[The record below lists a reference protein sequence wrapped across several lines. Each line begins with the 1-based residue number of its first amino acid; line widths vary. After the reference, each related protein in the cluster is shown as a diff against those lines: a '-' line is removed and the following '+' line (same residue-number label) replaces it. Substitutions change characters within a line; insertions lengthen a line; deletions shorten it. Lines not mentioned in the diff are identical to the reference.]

1 MFEIQIKNSQFSK
14 PEINDAGEIALKY
27 RSPNIIYVN
36 KFNEEAAKEFLEA
49 MINAQSTG
57 QSIIP
62 IVVDSYGGEVYS
74 LLKMVDVIRSSTVPV
89 ATICMGKA
97 MSCGAVLLTCGAEG
111 HRYMAP
117 TGTVMIHD
125 VASFAM
131 GKVEEIKAEAKEV
144 DRLNKLIFKVMAD
157 NCGKPEAYFSKL
169 VHEHGHADWFLDAD
183 ECKKHNMVNHIRI
196 PKVKVAFDAELT
208 FG

>member
-1 MFEIQIKNSQFSK
+1 MFELQVKNPLLSK
-14 PEINDAGEIALKY
+14 PEITDSGEVTVKY
-27 RSPNIIYVN
+27 RSPSIIYVN
-36 KFNEEAAKEFLEA
+36 KFNEESAKEFVEA
-49 MINAQSTG
+49 MVNAQNTG

-62 IVVDSYGGEVYS
+62 IVIDSYGGEVYS
-74 LLKMVDVIRSSTVPV
+74 LLKMVDMIRASSVPV

-144 DRLNKLIFKVMAD
+144 ERLNKLIFKVMAD
-157 NCGKPEAYFSKL
+157 NCGKPDVYFSKL
-169 VHEHGHADWFLDAD
+169 VHEHGHADWFLDA
-183 ECKKHNMVNHIRI
+183 EEVKKHNMVNHIRI
-196 PKVKVAFDAELT
+196 PKVKLAFDVDVT

>member
-1 MFEIQIKNSQFSK
+1 MFEIQVKNPQLSK
-14 PEINDAGEIALKY
+14 PEMGELGEITVKY
-27 RSPNIIYVN
+27 RSPNIIHVS
-36 KFNEEAAKEFLEA
+36 KFTEDSAKEFLEA
-49 MINAQSTG
+49 MINAQNTG

-62 IVVDSYGGEVYS
+62 IVIDSYGGEVYS
-74 LLKMVDVIRSSTVPV
+74 LLKMIDIIKSSNVPV

-117 TGTVMIHD
+117 TATVMIHD
-125 VASFAM
+125 VATFAM

-144 DRLNKLIFKVMAD
+144 DRLNKLIFKIMAD
-157 NCGKPEAYFSKL
+157 NCGKDAAYFSKL
-169 VHEHGHADWFLDAD
+169 VHEKSHADWFLDAD
-183 ECKKHNMVNHIRI
+183 EVKKHNMVNHVRI
-196 PKVKVAFDAELT
+196 PKVKIAFDAEVV

>member
-1 MFEIQIKNSQFSK
+1 MFEIQVKNPQFSK
-14 PEINDAGEIALKY
+14 PELIETGDIVLKY
-27 RSPNIIYVN
+27 KSPSIIHVN
-36 KFNEEAAKEFLEA
+36 KFTEESAKEFLEA
-49 MINAQSTG
+49 MINAQATG

-62 IVVDSYGGEVYS
+62 IIIDSYGGEVYA
-74 LLKMVDVIRSSTVPV
+74 LLKMVDIIKSSNVPI

-117 TGTVMIHD
+117 TATVMIHD

-131 GKVEEIKAEAKEV
+131 GKVEEIKADAKES
-144 DRLNKLIFKVMAD
+144 DRLNKLIFKLMAD
-157 NCGKPEAYFSKL
+157 NCGKPEGYFSKL

-183 ECKKHNMVNHIRI
+183 ECKKHGMVNHLRI
-196 PKVKVAFDAELT
+196 PKVKMEFAAEMI

>member
-1 MFEIQIKNSQFSK
+1 MFELHTKNPLLSK
-14 PEINDAGEIALKY
+14 PEIADSGDVTIKY
-27 RSPNIIYVN
+27 KSPHIIYVN
-36 KFNEEAAKEFLEA
+36 KFTEEAAKEFVEG
-49 MINAQSTG
+49 MVNAQNTG
-57 QSIIP
+57 QSFIP
-62 IVVDSYGGEVYS
+62 IVIDSYGGEVYS
-74 LLKMVDVIRSSTVPV
+74 LLKMIDVIRASSIPV

-131 GKVEEIKAEAKEV
+131 GKVEEIKADAKES
-144 DRLNKLIFKVMAD
+144 DRLNKLIFKLMAD
-157 NCGKPEAYFSKL
+157 NCGKPEGYFSKL

-183 ECKKHNMVNHIRI
+183 ECKKHGMVNHIRI
-196 PKVKVAFDAELT
+196 PKLKIAFDAEMT

>member
-1 MFEIQIKNSQFSK
+1 MFELSVKNPLLSK
-14 PEINDAGEIALKY
+14 PEINEAGDLTTKY
-27 RSPNIIYVN
+27 KAPQLIYVN
-36 KFNEEAAKEFLEA
+36 KFTEESAKDFNEH
-49 MINAQSTG
+49 MINAQNTG
-57 QSIIP
+57 QKIIP
-62 IVVDSYGGEVYS
+62 VVIDSYGGEVYS
-74 LLKMVDVIRSSTVPV
+74 LLKMVDVIKSSRVPV

-117 TGTVMIHD
+117 TATVMIHD

-131 GKVEEIKAEAKEV
+131 GKCEEIKAEAKEV
-144 DRLNKLIFKVMAD
+144 ERLNKLIFKIMAD

-169 VHEHGHADWFLDAD
+169 VHEHGHADWFLEAD
-183 ECKKHNMVNHIRI
+183 EVKKHNMINHLRI
-196 PKVKVAFDAELT
+196 PTIKIEFDVDVV